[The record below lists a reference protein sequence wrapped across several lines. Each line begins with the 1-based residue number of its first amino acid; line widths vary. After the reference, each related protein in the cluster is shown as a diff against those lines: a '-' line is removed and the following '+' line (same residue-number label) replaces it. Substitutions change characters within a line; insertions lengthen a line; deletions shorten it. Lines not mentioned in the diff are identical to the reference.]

1 MIVQVTCTL
10 KSSMF
15 AILIP
20 NFFDLYNNFT
30 KCQDSL
36 YLWSLTALDSVTDGD
51 QIKTLFIK
59 YFRDGIPGM
68 ALESR
73 DGKGHWALFPFRSRD
88 KNPIPV
94 PGQIF
99 LSRSNPRAYETS
111 RHVQ

>member
-1 MIVQVTCTL
+1 MIVQVTCIL
-10 KSSMF
+10 KSSML
-15 AILIP
+15 AILKLIL
-20 NFFDLYNNFT
+20 NFFGLYNNFT

-73 DGKGHWALFPFRSRD
+73 DGKGHWALFPFFPGTDFS
-88 KNPIPV
+88 V
-94 PGQIF
+94 PFQ
-99 LSRSNPRAYETS
+99 P
-111 RHVQ
+111 